1 MSQIKSKVDEAFDF
15 TMRQITELAAAGI
28 SSHTEKSYSADDES
42 TIRKYSYDW
51 VLSHEK
57 WIRVVFTVKTREDLD
72 AVMKREEKIR
82 QIYGV
87 SFDTGFGGNF
97 REWELD
103 WSFQLV
109 NQNHR
114 KK

>member
-15 TMRQITELAAAGI
+15 AMRQIEELKAMGI
-28 SSHTEKSYSADDES
+28 ASTTEKSYSLDDES
-42 TIRKYSYDW
+42 TIRKYDYDW

-57 WIRVVFTVKTREDLD
+57 WIRVVFSVKAREDLD
-72 AVMKREEKIR
+72 LIMEREEAIR

-87 SFDTGFGGNF
+87 SFDTGFGGSF

-109 NQNHR
+109 RQSRN